1 MAVYRSFPTRPG
13 GMEEEMGWLPG
24 ISLPA
29 VDLKSLM
36 LDDRVLIVIVSCACA
51 EVVILRHDDETIH
64 FIDTQRHDCHRC
76 QRAGEGH
83 DHR

>member
-1 MAVYRSFPTRPG
+1 MAVLRSFPTHSP
-13 GMEEEMGWLPG
+13 GMEMVKSWMPG
-24 ISLPA
+24 ISVPV

-64 FIDTQRHDCHRC
+64 FSKAATGK
-76 QRAGEGH
+76 A
-83 DHR
+83 

>member
-1 MAVYRSFPTRPG
+1 MAVCRSFPTRPG
-13 GMEEEMGWLPG
+13 GMEMVKSWLPG

-36 LDDRVLIVIVSCACA
+36 LDDRVLIVIVSCAYA

-64 FIDTQRHDCHRC
+64 FIDTHRTDSHRC
-76 QRAGEGH
+76 QSAGEGH

>member
-1 MAVYRSFPTRPG
+1 MAVLRSSPTHPG
-13 GMEEEMGWLPG
+13 GMEMVKSWMPG
-24 ISLPA
+24 SSLPA

-64 FIDTQRHDCHRC
+64 FSKAAT
-76 QRAGEGH
+76 GKE
-83 DHR
+83 